1 MRFVLLILLA
11 GFLVLSAFPGP
22 SVANAMAGEHVCA
35 DCPDDMTG
43 THHLAGLTDH
53 CAIAGHCTPAFLP
66 GTVMPVLSVQT
77 ASLRYGLPPEAEV
90 EPASI
95 ALEIP
100 PPRC

>member
-35 DCPDDMTG
+35 DCSDDMTG
-43 THHLAGLTDH
+43 TDHLAGLTDH

-66 GTVMPVLSVQT
+66 GAVVPVMSLQT

-90 EPASI
+90 QATSVP
-95 ALEIP
+95 LEIP
-100 PPRC
+100 PPRS